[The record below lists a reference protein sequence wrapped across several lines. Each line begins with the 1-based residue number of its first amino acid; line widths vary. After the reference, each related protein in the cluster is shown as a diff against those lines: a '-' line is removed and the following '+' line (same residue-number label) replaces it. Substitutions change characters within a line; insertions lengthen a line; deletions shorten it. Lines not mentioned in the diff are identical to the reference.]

1 MRRFAW
7 RSLAL
12 INLIAFPAC
21 ARGETRPHYGG
32 TLTLE
37 VHEALTFAD
46 PGDWPPELVALVY
59 DSLVRLDERGEARPA
74 LAVSWQ
80 HDPEFKRWEF
90 ALRPGVKFHDGSP
103 VNAAAVA
110 ASLKSSVSVTPS
122 GEGVIA
128 IQTDSPAPDLPV
140 RLAGP
145 RYAVLRRGANA
156 MTSGSG
162 PFRIAEWQPGKRAR
176 LAANDDYWGGR
187 PFVDAVELSMGRAY
201 RDQSIDLE
209 LGKTDVAELAIEDA
223 RRGVERGLRTW
234 TSAPVEL
241 LALVFE
247 RGRASVEDARLR
259 QAVALAI
266 DRAAIHGVLL
276 QRQGELSGAL
286 LPQWLTGYAFLFPTA
301 RDLDRS
307 RDRVALIQPVP
318 RVALSYDPGDPLA
331 RLLAE
336 RIALNAREAGV
347 VLQVAPGGKA
357 DVRLARVRL
366 SSLDAAQALAD
377 LAAVFGIPWQA
388 PSGGAPEVLFP
399 AEQKLLDDYRV
410 VPLFHVPQ
418 ILGLS
423 PRLRNWDPLPWGDWR
438 LENVWLE
445 PRRP

>member
-12 INLIAFPAC
+12 ISLIACPAG
-21 ARGETRPHYGG
+21 ASAETRPHYGG
-32 TLTLE
+32 TLAVE
-37 VHEALTFAD
+37 IHDALTFTD
-46 PGDWPPELVALVY
+46 PGDWSPELVALVY
-59 DSLVRLDERGEARPA
+59 DSLVRLDEHGEARPA

-80 HDPEFKRWEF
+80 HDPAFKRWEF

-110 ASLKSSVSVTPS
+110 ASLKGSMTVTAS

-128 IQTDSPAPDLPV
+128 IQTDSPAPDLPA

-156 MTSGSG
+156 VTSGSG
-162 PFRIAEWQPGKRAR
+162 PFRIAEWQPGRRAL

-187 PFVDAVELSMGRAY
+187 PFVDAIELSMGRAY

-209 LGKTDVAELAIEDA
+209 LGKADLIEVPIGDV
-223 RRGVERGLRTW
+223 RRTFERGMRTW

-247 RGRASVEDARLR
+247 RGRAAVEDTRLR

-266 DRAAIHGVLL
+266 DRAAIHKVLL
-276 QRQGELSGAL
+276 QGQGETTGAL
-286 LPQWLTGYAFLFPTA
+286 LPEWLTGYAFLFGAA
-301 RDLDRS
+301 RDLERA
-307 RDRVALIQPVP
+307 RDRAALIQPVP
-318 RVALSYDPGDPLA
+318 HVALSYDPADPLA
-331 RLLAE
+331 RLIAE

-347 VLQVAPGGKA
+347 VIQVAPGGKA

-366 SSLDAAQALAD
+366 SSLDATQALAD
-377 LAAVFGIPWQA
+377 LATAFGLPWQA
-388 PSGGAPEVLFP
+388 PAGAAPEASFQ
-399 AEQKLLDDYRV
+399 AEQKMLEDYRV

-423 PRLRNWDPLPWGDWR
+423 PRLRNWDPTPWGDWR

>member
-12 INLIAFPAC
+12 ISLIAFLAG
-21 ARGETRPHYGG
+21 ARAETRPHYGG
-32 TLTLE
+32 TLGIE
-37 VHEALTFAD
+37 IHGALTFTD
-46 PGDWPPELVALVY
+46 PGEWPPELVALVY

-74 LAVSWQ
+74 LAISWQ
-80 HDPEFKRWEF
+80 HDPQFKRWEF
-90 ALRPGVKFHDGSP
+90 TLRPGVKFHDGSP

-110 ASLKSSVSVTPS
+110 ASLKGSMSVTAS
-122 GEGVIA
+122 GEGAIA
-128 IQTDSPAPDLPV
+128 IQTDTTAPDLPV

-156 MTSGSG
+156 VTSGSG
-162 PFRIAEWQPGKRAR
+162 PFRIAEWQPGKRAL

-187 PFVDAVELSMGRAY
+187 PYPDAIELSMERAY
-201 RDQSIDLE
+201 RDQSIDLQ

-223 RRGVERGLRTW
+223 RRGIERGLRMW

-247 RGRASVEDARLR
+247 RGRAAVEDARLR
-259 QAVALAI
+259 QAIALAI
-266 DRAAIHGVLL
+266 DRAAIHNVLL
-276 QRQGELSGAL
+276 QRQGQPASAL
-286 LPQWLTGYAFLFPTA
+286 LPQWLTGYAFLFAAA
-301 RDLDRS
+301 RDLERA

-318 RVALSYDPGDPLA
+318 RVTLAYDPADPLA
-331 RLLAE
+331 RLIAE
-336 RIALNAREAGV
+336 RIALNVREAGV

-366 SSLDAAQALAD
+366 SSLDSAQALAD
-377 LAAVFGIPWQA
+377 LAAAFGLAWQA
-388 PSGGAPEVLFP
+388 PSGGAPEALFQ

-423 PRLRNWDPLPWGDWR
+423 PRLRNWDPGPWGDWR
-438 LENVWLE
+438 LENAWLE